1 MIRSFI
7 VYKICRD
14 VNCSINFVSV
24 YSTFANIL
32 FPDRPETP
40 TLTANDSSPTDGDA
54 ILLTC
59 TTNTAG
65 ITSYEFR
72 FGDSILNTSASNTY
86 AIDSA
91 TIDSHDGNYTC
102 IAFIDIVPSNISSV
116 LRVECE
122 YPAHYFNC
130 FVDF

>member
-1 MIRSFI
+1 MLIIPSTFFS
-7 VYKICRD
+7 
-14 VNCSINFVSV
+14 VN
-24 YSTFANIL
+24 STFAKIL
-32 FPDRPETP
+32 FLDRPETP
-40 TLTANDSSPTDGDA
+40 ALTANDSSPTDGDA

-59 TTNTAG
+59 TTNTTG

-91 TIDSHDGNYTC
+91 KIDSHDGNYKC

-122 YPAHYFNC
+122 YPAHYFHC